1 VVVTL
6 EMMKTLAATYALGG
20 SVALATTNNY
30 EAFIAMQGI
39 TLVVLVYMY
48 SKRSMHGLATWIGLF
63 SVSLLGRLLSL
74 AITKASDN
82 VNKAAKFRRW
92 DALVTTLGYAVAMAY
107 LMTSVIPG
115 KSFSRYVGLTAI
127 GIPSVTAAALT
138 FVDTHEYD
146 LGMYAAYSKIA
157 YNAPTFVDHPT
168 DTRVF
173 IQDNIIAFA
182 GTKSK
187 ENVLTDVKILDVPF
201 GACGN
206 SKTRVHAGFL
216 EAWESVRTK
225 VFQHVAQ
232 MTTDTSTDTVVFT
245 GHSLGGALACLAGLD
260 VACTLGKRVKVV
272 SFGAPHVGDELF
284 ADAFNAKIW
293 ESTRV
298 VNPLDPV
305 PKSLSAQFA
314 HVKGV
319 YFVPPTKLNPH
330 SLDAYKTAVDLS
342 PGTKKAAVLLPLVFI
357 LAYVAL
363 RSGGR
368 SRA

>member
-1 VVVTL
+1 MLVVTI
-6 EMMKTLAATYALGG
+6 EMMTTLAATYALGG

-30 EAFIAMQGI
+30 QAFIAMQGI
-39 TLVVLVYMY
+39 TLVVLVYVY
-48 SKRSMHGLATWIGLF
+48 SKRSMHGLVTWIGLF

-74 AITKASDN
+74 AITKASD

-127 GIPSVTAAALT
+127 GIPSATAAALT

-146 LGMYAAYSKIA
+146 LGMYATYSKVA
-157 YNAPTFVDHPT
+157 YNAPTFVHQST
-168 DTRVF
+168 DTQVF

-182 GTKSK
+182 GTNSK
-187 ENVLTDVKILDVPF
+187 ENVLTDVKILDVSF

-216 EAWESVRTK
+216 EAWDSVRTK
-225 VFQHVAQ
+225 VLQHVTQ
-232 MTTDTSTDTVVFT
+232 LTTETVVFT
-245 GHSLGGALACLAGLD
+245 GHSLGGALACVAGLD
-260 VACTLGKRVKVV
+260 VACTLGKKVKVV

-284 ADAFNAKIW
+284 ADVFNAKIW

-305 PKSLSAQFA
+305 PRSLSSQFA
-314 HVKGV
+314 HVKGL

-330 SLDAYKTAVDLS
+330 NLDAYKKAVELS
-342 PGTKKAAVLLPLVFI
+342 PGSKKAAVLLPLVFI
-357 LAYVAL
+357 LAYVTL

-368 SRA
+368 SRT

>member
-1 VVVTL
+1 
-6 EMMKTLAATYALGG
+6 MMKTLAATYALGG

-30 EAFIAMQGI
+30 EAFIALQGI
-39 TLVVLVYMY
+39 TLVVLVYVY
-48 SKRSMHGLATWIGLF
+48 SQRSMRGLATWIGLF
-63 SVSLLGRLLSL
+63 SVSILGRLLSL
-74 AITKASDN
+74 AITKAAD

-115 KSFSRYVGLTAI
+115 KSFSRYRGLTAI
-127 GIPSVTAAALT
+127 GIPSATAAALT

-146 LGMYAAYSKIA
+146 LGMYAMYSKVA
-157 YNAPTFVDHPT
+157 YNAPTFVDHFT

-216 EAWESVRTK
+216 QAWDSVRTK
-225 VFQHVAQ
+225 VFQHVTQ
-232 MTTDTSTDTVVFT
+232 LTTETVVFT

-272 SFGAPHVGDELF
+272 TFGAPHVGDELF

-305 PKSLSAQFA
+305 PKSLSSQFA

-319 YFVPPTKLNPH
+319 YFVPPATLNPH
-330 SLDAYKTAVDLS
+330 DLDAYKTAVELS
-342 PGTKKAAVLLPLVFI
+342 PGSKKAAVLLPLVFI
-357 LAYVAL
+357 LAYVTL